1 MSSLIPFSFNVAV
14 LCVVTFIEKPW
25 TRAREV
31 RRALEYNKKTTDI
44 VKEVLVKNYA
54 QKYQISDFT
63 VAGKA
68 ADWREGSQK
77 YDIYVNEEGMYEI
90 VFPSQQPKAKDFR
103 RHCCNVLFPHFLQ
116 QLTSKIQEKHQQAIE
131 EKDNQIQS
139 LETTNE
145 VHQQTFLR
153 LNEEI
158 DDLIN
163 RHIARREYFDKV
175 LCFIKKNSKEAHP
188 YYVIQCQYR

>member
-1 MSSLIPFSFNVAV
+1 MPFSFNVAV
-14 LCVVTFIEKPW
+14 LCVVTFNEKPW

-44 VKEVLVKNYA
+44 VKEVLVKSYA

-103 RHCCNVLFPHFLQ
+103 RHCYNVLFPHFLQ

-175 LCFIKKNSKEAHP
+175 LCFIKKNSKESHP

>member
-1 MSSLIPFSFNVAV
+1 MPFSFNVAV
-14 LCVVTFIEKPW
+14 LCVVTFNEKPW

-31 RRALEYNKKTTDI
+31 RRALEYNKKTNDI

-103 RHCCNVLFPHFLQ
+103 RHCYNVLFPHFLQ

>member
-1 MSSLIPFSFNVAV
+1 MPFSFNVAV
-14 LCVVTFIEKPW
+14 LCVVTFNEKPW

-44 VKEVLVKNYA
+44 VKEVLVKKYA

>member
-1 MSSLIPFSFNVAV
+1 MPFCFNVAV
-14 LCVVTFIEKPW
+14 LCVVTFNEKPW

-31 RRALEYNKKTTDI
+31 RRALEYNQKTTDI

>member
-1 MSSLIPFSFNVAV
+1 MPFSFNVAV
-14 LCVVTFIEKPW
+14 LCVVTFNEKPW

-63 VAGKA
+63 VAGKG

>member
-1 MSSLIPFSFNVAV
+1 MPFSFNVAV
-14 LCVVTFIEKPW
+14 LCVVTFNEKPW

-31 RRALEYNKKTTDI
+31 RRVLEYNKKTTDI

-77 YDIYVNEEGMYEI
+77 YDIYVNEERMYEI

-103 RHCCNVLFPHFLQ
+103 RHCYNVLFPHFLQ

-145 VHQQTFLR
+145 LHQQTFLR

>member
-1 MSSLIPFSFNVAV
+1 
-14 LCVVTFIEKPW
+14 
-25 TRAREV
+25 
-31 RRALEYNKKTTDI
+31 
-44 VKEVLVKNYA
+44 
-54 QKYQISDFT
+54 
-63 VAGKA
+63 
-68 ADWREGSQK
+68 
-77 YDIYVNEEGMYEI
+77 MYEI

-145 VHQQTFLR
+145 VHQQKFLR

-163 RHIARREYFDKV
+163 MHVARREYFDKV
-175 LCFIKKNSKEAHP
+175 LCFIKKNSNEAHP
-188 YYVIQCQYR
+188 YYVIQCQCR

>member
-1 MSSLIPFSFNVAV
+1 MPFCFNVAV
-14 LCVVTFIEKPW
+14 LCVVTFNEKPW

-116 QLTSKIQEKHQQAIE
+116 KLTSTIQEKHQQAIE